1 MALDVENTRPP
12 PGHLINNTLSD
23 PTTEKLIIGSDGL
36 LHLHEQVAAAAWIIS
51 TGDTKHLSATFLMT
65 NISSYTSHR
74 IELEGIFR
82 ALHHLDHL
90 NITPK
95 MVEQWCDNEQAVKD
109 CTATLDGPS
118 MMIKAEA
125 DIILAI
131 HHLRNRFPFHT
142 NIQHI
147 YGHQDT
153 RKPRRHNFQDKTS
166 QPTLE
171 TYTPPIKPRPNP
183 PARTDPTPKPV

>member
-1 MALDVENTRPP
+1 
-12 PGHLINNTLSD
+12 
-23 PTTEKLIIGSDGL
+23 
-36 LHLHEQVAAAAWIIS
+36 
-51 TGDTKHLSATFLMT
+51 MT

-82 ALHHLDHL
+82 ALHHLDLL

-95 MVEQWCDNEQAVKD
+95 MVEQWCDNKQAVKD
-109 CTATLDGPS
+109 STTTTDGPS
-118 MMIKAEA
+118 MMIKVEA

-142 NIQHI
+142 NIKHI

-153 RKPRRHNFQDKTS
+153 KKPKRHIPQDETS
-166 QPTLE
+166 QPTKEVDMLIPVWLQTPYGYGESPNGKFFVSLPLSIRGSPYGNGE
-171 TYTPPIKPRPNP
+171 TKWLIILIW
-183 PARTDPTPKPV
+183 